1 MQSYPPGP
9 EDPWPSD
16 PQRWSG
22 QQPQYQYPAQPV
34 WSAPPAQPPA
44 RPRFRLFVLI
54 GLALALALAAASVF
68 IAFQVRSASAATVAR
83 EPVNTASNPF
93 FDPVGQDKVGIAAPA
108 KAGGTFAGDT
118 PGLYGGT
125 KDNASCDAQKMIDF
139 LAANPDKATAWAA
152 VVGIRVGGIGPYIKG
167 LTSMILRS
175 DTAVTNHG
183 YSGGK
188 ATTLTSILQA
198 GTAVFVDDHGAPVV
212 KCYCGNPLT
221 RYVPKANVSYTG
233 PSWAA
238 FNPTQITVIQ
248 QSTVIIEKYT
258 VIDLNTGQPFVR
270 APGSTPNDKPLN
282 DPSPSP
288 SESSQ
293 SPTPVPTTRAPTTQ
307 APQYTSQ
314 DAINLLSSRVRACEG
329 VAKYPWPPHKSLR
342 YATKPVNSTTWQV
355 TIYATTQDDRV
366 ETFIWNVSPAAKT
379 VTPANGKA
387 AEAARY
393 CPGLAR

>member
-1 MQSYPPGP
+1 
-9 EDPWPSD
+9 
-16 PQRWSG
+16 
-22 QQPQYQYPAQPV
+22 V
-34 WSAPPAQPPA
+34 
-44 RPRFRLFVLI
+44 V
-54 GLALALALAAASVF
+54 

-83 EPVNTASNPF
+83 EPVNTTSNPF
-93 FDPVGQDKVGIAAPA
+93 FDPVGQDKVGVVGPA

-139 LAANPDKATAWAA
+139 LAANPDKAAAWAA
-152 VVGIRVGGIGPYIKG
+152 VLGIQVSDIGQYING

-183 YSGGK
+183 YSNGK

-198 GTAVFVDDHGAPVV
+198 GTAVLVDAHGVPVV

-221 RYVPKANVSYTG
+221 SYVPKAKLSYTG
-233 PSWAA
+233 PSWAG

-248 QSTVIIEKYT
+248 QTTVIIEKYT
-258 VIDLNTGQPFVR
+258 VIDINTGQPFVR
-270 APGSTPNDKPLN
+270 APGATPNDKPLT

-288 SESSQ
+288 TES
-293 SPTPVPTTRAPTTQ
+293 SPTPSRTPSPSPVRTTQAPTTQ

-314 DAINLLSSRVRACEG
+314 DAINLLSGRVRACEG
-329 VAKYPWPPHKSLR
+329 VANYPWPPHKSLR
-342 YATKPVNSTTWQV
+342 YGTKTVSSTTWQV

-366 ETFIWNVSPAAKT
+366 ESFIWNVNPGAKA

-387 AEAARY
+387 AEAGRY